1 MSVIEGESREE
12 MPNGLAASFLPLL
25 SGFQFRLFF
34 RSHHKED
41 CLLSVAKIIV
51 KTQASVLQ
59 HGDQKAGT

>member
-1 MSVIEGESREE
+1 MR
-12 MPNGLAASFLPLL
+12 NGLAASFSPLL
-25 SGFQFRLFF
+25 SGSSFNFSFDRTP
-34 RSHHKED
+34 KED